1 MCEKYIVILK
11 SSGYLQNDE
20 LASKLKKCGYNK
32 VKTFSILKIER
43 MRSKPINLINT
54 QAILTTSSNS
64 IRLFAEF
71 SKNRDIPLFTVGSTS
86 KLIAKKS

>member
-1 MCEKYIVILK
+1 
-11 SSGYLQNDE
+11 
-20 LASKLKKCGYNK
+20 
-32 VKTFSILKIER
+32 

-86 KLIAKKS
+86 KLIAKKFGYKNVIDCQGDSVKMYDVILKELEKIRGS